1 MMEDLKKDIS
11 YVNDETQ
18 KAIANEVKLMKVELI
33 ENTSFY
39 FASIFSRMLLLVFGL
54 ITLMFLL
61 IALAF
66 FIQQFT
72 GSLYLSFG
80 LVSGGMLLLL
90 LIFAI
95 FRKSVIAGPV
105 QDAVIREL
113 APKLFKS

>member
-1 MMEDLKKDIS
+1 MEDLKKDIS

-39 FASIFSRMLLLVFGL
+39 FASIFSRMLLLVFAL
-54 ITLMFLL
+54 ITLVFLL
-61 IALAF
+61 LALGLF
-66 FIQQFT
+66 LQQFT
-72 GSLYLSFG
+72 GSLYISFG
-80 LVSGGMLLLL
+80 LVSAGLLLFL
-90 LIFAI
+90 LIGAL
-95 FRKSVIAGPV
+95 FRKTLLAGPV